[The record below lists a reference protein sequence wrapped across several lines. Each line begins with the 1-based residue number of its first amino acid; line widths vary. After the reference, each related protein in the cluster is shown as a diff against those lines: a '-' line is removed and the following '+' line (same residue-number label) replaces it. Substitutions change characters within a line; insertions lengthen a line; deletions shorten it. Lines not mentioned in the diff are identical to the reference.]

1 VGKTGRNELC
11 PCGSSKKYKKC
22 CEQRDQRLSSQRAQ
36 ESQAR
41 QAELFSS
48 LQQVAWPSIAFED
61 DPLDNLSNSVLD
73 LIQAGRFDEADAICD
88 QLLREY
94 PEVVDGLMR
103 RAEVYEARE
112 MWAEA
117 ADYYRKAA
125 KFAREN
131 DGFEEEGIMEWLS
144 LADKLERRVAAQD
157 IDADPAPHNGR
168 TASGDDVA

>member
-1 VGKTGRNELC
+1 MGKTGRNELC

-22 CEQRDQRLSSQRAQ
+22 CEQRDQRLSSQRAREGQ
-36 ESQAR
+36 VR
-41 QAELFSS
+41 QAELFRP
-48 LQQVAWPSIAFED
+48 QQFVWPSIPLED
-61 DPLDNLSNSVLD
+61 DPLDNLSNSVPD
-73 LIQAGRFDEADAICD
+73 LIRAGRLDEADATCD

-103 RAEVYEARE
+103 RAEVREARE
-112 MWAEA
+112 IWGEA

-144 LADKLERRVAAQD
+144 RADKLEQRAAALD
-157 IDADPAPHNGR
+157 IDADQAPHNGLP
-168 TASGDDVA
+168 ASEDGVE